1 MGNYAT
7 WKQGGGIP
15 GDGTSPL
22 AASPDF
28 LLCLSSV
35 LRPPYGVYGILICIG
50 LLAVLLIMVMRMGY
64 GDAGEYDEDRNF
76 SYSAKGTYGTS
87 GWMSRKEM
95 SGVLDLVP
103 DLRKHKGV
111 VLGML
116 DGKAVCIP
124 EDTRI
129 NSNLAVYGA
138 SGSMKTRSFCMNRIL
153 QATVRGENSAGES
166 LIICDPKSELYEKSS
181 EFLRSRGYC
190 VKVFNLVSPEN
201 SDSWCCL
208 AEVEGQE
215 LMAQLFV
222 DVIIKNTTNNGKSDH
237 FWDACEMNLLK
248 ALVLYVDQGY
258 AEENRNIGEVYRLL
272 TLNGESQL
280 DTLFEALP
288 STHPAKAPYSLFKQ
302 ASDTVRSGVIIGLG
316 SRLQVFQSEL
326 IKKITAKNEIDLE
339 LPGQQPC
346 AYFLVTSDQDSTFDF
361 LASLFLS
368 FCFIKLVRY
377 ADHNC
382 EGGKLPVPVHIL
394 GEELTCLLYTSETA
408 IIENANEIT
417 FTLNGIL
424 GEALDDV
431 LARIEADFAASGAD
445 HMEVKNAYSG
455 GPIYNA
461 NLFISQYCAAK
472 DKDFE
477 SISLNDL
484 AATLRENKQHLYSYT
499 SKQEI
504 RESTVTDP
512 ETGEETTE
520 PETWMVYTVRYN
532 GESYFS
538 DVVFQLTDDQKEL
551 AADYAS
557 NLSLFL
563 GDGLLQNLE
572 AWTGNSITSLGDV
585 TFTDGITPVVYY
597 NQLDERYAGKAYGT
611 DNIGGYGCGP
621 TAMAIVVS
629 SLTDDMVD
637 PMEMAEW
644 SYNNGYWCKSSG
656 SYHALIP
663 AAAGEWGLPVSGCTT
678 AEPQRITDALANGK
692 LVVAIMSEGHFT
704 SSGHFIVLRGVK
716 DGKIMVA
723 DPASY
728 TRSEQL
734 WDLSII
740 LNEASRRAGAGGPFW
755 IIG

>member
-1 MGNYAT
+1 
-7 WKQGGGIP
+7 
-15 GDGTSPL
+15 
-22 AASPDF
+22 
-28 LLCLSSV
+28 
-35 LRPPYGVYGILICIG
+35 
-50 LLAVLLIMVMRMGY
+50 
-64 GDAGEYDEDRNF
+64 
-76 SYSAKGTYGTS
+76 
-87 GWMSRKEM
+87 
-95 SGVLDLVP
+95 
-103 DLRKHKGV
+103 
-111 VLGML
+111 ML
-116 DGKAVCIP
+116 PV
-124 EDTRI
+124 
-129 NSNLAVYGA
+129 
-138 SGSMKTRSFCMNRIL
+138 
-153 QATVRGENSAGES
+153 
-166 LIICDPKSELYEKSS
+166 
-181 EFLRSRGYC
+181 
-190 VKVFNLVSPEN
+190 
-201 SDSWCCL
+201 
-208 AEVEGQE
+208 
-215 LMAQLFV
+215 LFV
-222 DVIIKNTTNNGKSDH
+222 L
-237 FWDACEMNLLK
+237 M
-248 ALVLYVDQGY
+248 
-258 AEENRNIGEVYRLL
+258 
-272 TLNGESQL
+272 
-280 DTLFEALP
+280 
-288 STHPAKAPYSLFKQ
+288 
-302 ASDTVRSGVIIGLG
+302 
-316 SRLQVFQSEL
+316 
-326 IKKITAKNEIDLE
+326 
-339 LPGQQPC
+339 LPGLIFGGLTNAFSP
-346 AYFLVTSDQDSTFDF
+346 SDPE
-361 LASLFLS
+361 
-368 FCFIKLVRY
+368 I
-377 ADHNC
+377 
-382 EGGKLPVPVHIL
+382 PIL
-394 GEELTCLLYTSETA
+394 NSETA

>member
-1 MGNYAT
+1 MKFSIKHEINGRFRIHVFQ
-7 WKQGGGIP
+7 KGIMSLRQADLLQYYLETLP
-15 GDGTSPL
+15 GVQN
-22 AASPDF
+22 AK
-28 LLCLSSV
+28 
-35 LRPPYGVYGILICIG
+35 VYERTADAVILYKGDRKEILEGI
-50 LLAVLLIMVMRMGY
+50 RT
-64 GDAGEYDEDRNF
+64 F
-76 SYSAKGTYGTS
+76 SY
-87 GWMSRKEM
+87 
-95 SGVLDLVP
+95 
-103 DLRKHKGV
+103 
-111 VLGML
+111 
-116 DGKAVCIP
+116 
-124 EDTRI
+124 
-129 NSNLAVYGA
+129 
-138 SGSMKTRSFCMNRIL
+138 
-153 QATVRGENSAGES
+153 EN
-166 LIICDPKSELYEKSS
+166 
-181 EFLRSRGYC
+181 
-190 VKVFNLVSPEN
+190 
-201 SDSWCCL
+201 
-208 AEVEGQE
+208 
-215 LMAQLFV
+215 
-222 DVIIKNTTNNGKSDH
+222 
-237 FWDACEMNLLK
+237 
-248 ALVLYVDQGY
+248 
-258 AEENRNIGEVYRLL
+258 
-272 TLNGESQL
+272 
-280 DTLFEALP
+280 
-288 STHPAKAPYSLFKQ
+288 
-302 ASDTVRSGVIIGLG
+302 
-316 SRLQVFQSEL
+316 
-326 IKKITAKNEIDLE
+326 
-339 LPGQQPC
+339 
-346 AYFLVTSDQDSTFDF
+346 
-361 LASLFLS
+361 
-368 FCFIKLVRY
+368 
-377 ADHNC
+377 
-382 EGGKLPVPVHIL
+382 
-394 GEELTCLLYTSETA
+394 EELE
-408 IIENANEIT
+408 
-417 FTLNGIL
+417 
-424 GEALDDV
+424 
-431 LARIEADFAASGAD
+431 
-445 HMEVKNAYSG
+445 
-455 GPIYNA
+455 
-461 NLFISQYCAAK
+461 FISQYCAAK

-512 ETGEETTE
+512 ETGEETTVS
-520 PETWMVYTVRYN
+520 ETWMVYTVRYN

-551 AADYAS
+551 ASDYAS

-572 AWTGNSITSLGDV
+572 AWTGNSITALGDV

-637 PMEMAEW
+637 PVEMAEW